1 MATGKSIYQRLT
13 GRRRG
18 FMGFTQLWLA
28 PDHILLV
35 RNSRF
40 SEQYRRFALA
50 DIQSIVITTL
60 PDRFPWQ
67 IIMLSASLLWTLA
80 LFAVGLMFWKIFFG
94 VTGAIAVAI
103 CIVDIAR
110 GPRCRCHLYTAVS
123 RELLSPVSR
132 MRVARTLLARLR
144 PAIEGAQ
151 GTLAAEKIAT
161 LTPPGGPPAESPPEV
176 PAPPGYLPETL
187 FALFLVNAGC
197 VLAASRFPRSQFSNV
212 LLTTFFA
219 EFVILV
225 VALIRRPGRDP
236 RRFIYALMAIA
247 ILCMGWDAVALG
259 RSFFLYMSA
268 IFVEASRGKAAP
280 PTIANW
286 IAFGHGPTVFA
297 ASWRAAAGVIGLA
310 AAFIERGG
318 TKS

>member
-18 FMGFTQLWLA
+18 IAGFSQLWLA

-40 SEQYRRFALA
+40 TEQYRRFALA
-50 DIQSIVITTL
+50 DIQAIVVTKL
-60 PDRFPWQ
+60 GDRTPWQ
-67 IIMLSASLLWTLA
+67 IVALLAAILWTLA
-80 LFAVGLMFWKIFFG
+80 LFAVELTLGKFFFG
-94 VTGAIAVAI
+94 VTGAIAIAI
-103 CIVDIAR
+103 CIIDIAR

-132 MRVARTLLARLR
+132 VRGARRFLDHIR

-161 LTPPGGPPAESPPEV
+161 LTASGGPPVETPPEV
-176 PAPPGYLPETL
+176 PAPPGYLPEVL
-187 FALFLVNAGC
+187 FALFLLNAAC
-197 VLAASRFPRSQFSNV
+197 VLAASRFPWAQLSNV
-212 LLTTFFA
+212 LLTTFSA

-236 RRFIYALMAIA
+236 RRFIYALMVVA
-247 ILCMGWDAVALG
+247 ILFMGWDAIALG
-259 RSFFLYMSA
+259 RSFVGYMGSV
-268 IFVEASRGKAAP
+268 FEEARRGKAAP
-280 PTIANW
+280 PTVANW
-286 IAFGHGPTVFA
+286 IAFQHAPALFA
-297 ASWRAAAGVIGLA
+297 ASWRSAAGIIGLA
-310 AAFIERGG
+310 AAWLERRGI
-318 TKS
+318 KQ